1 MISEKLADEL
11 DADILLILTSVD
23 CVSVNYETTQ
33 EKALHEVTSAELK
46 EYMEEGQFEDYTMLP
61 KIRAAIDFV
70 EAKPGRKAIITSI
83 AKAKDGYLGKTG
95 TIVTA

>member
-1 MISEKLADEL
+1 MLEK
-11 DADILLILTSVD
+11 
-23 CVSVNYETTQ
+23 TTQ